1 MKIPENLLMLQK
13 LAASGDDVATG
24 YRDKMLEKFPDITIA
39 DIEEAIKAAEA
50 PVESTNAQLLTII
63 LSTLRVDGV
72 DKKLI
77 EELIESLREQ
87 GRYQHKLTHVLQVI
101 DHVTSIE
108 SLRYMV
114 KELAQAQAIQ
124 AQALQRL
131 LMLEVA
137 GLHMGELQRIFR
149 EVDYRG

>member
-101 DHVTSIE
+101 DHATSIE

-149 EVDYRG
+149 EVGDHG